1 MGGEPA
7 WRVAFSLD
15 IEPLGPIHARVSL
28 VGDQAVVS
36 LWAEREMGLARLRDD
51 QAMLSAA
58 LARASFRAEIAVHPG
73 APRNAEPHSGQ
84 LVDQTS

>member
-1 MGGEPA
+1 
-7 WRVAFSLD
+7 
-15 IEPLGPIHARVSL
+15 
-28 VGDQAVVS
+28 
-36 LWAEREMGLARLRDD
+36 MGLARLRDD

-73 APRNAEPHSGQ
+73 APRNAEPHAGQ